1 MVVEAFRVLLGNN
14 VGDKLGESFGE
25 GILGNILRG
34 TVRSAAYFLVICG
47 SYLLMLAVMTY
58 STGVFVMVCIGSSAG
73 YMIAKAFEMPV
84 VTEQNSYSLHMIK
97 S

>member
-1 MVVEAFRVLLGNN
+1 MAVEFVRVILGNN
-14 VGDKLGESFGE
+14 VGDKLGERFGE
-25 GILGNILRG
+25 GIGGAVIRG
-34 TVRSAAYFLVICG
+34 VVKSAVYFLVICG
-47 SYLLMLAVMTY
+47 CYLLMLAVMTY
-58 STGVFVMVCIGSSAG
+58 STGVFVMVCVGSSAG